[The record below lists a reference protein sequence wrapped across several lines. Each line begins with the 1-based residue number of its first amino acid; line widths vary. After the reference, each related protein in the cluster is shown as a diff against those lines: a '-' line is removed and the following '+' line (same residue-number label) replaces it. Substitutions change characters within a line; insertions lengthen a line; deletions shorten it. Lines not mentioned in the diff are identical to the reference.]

1 MNLRRIEAFVLIGLG
16 WHKECSVPNLC
27 IEIRDNDHQVRN
39 EVRQVSLPIDPD
51 TTTNRSFS
59 IIRKLFAARVAN
71 ATSASKAERS
81 SDQDNNGPDRN
92 LEGRRQGRPGKMR

>member
-39 EVRQVSLPIDPD
+39 KVRQVSLPIDPD

-59 IIRKLFAARVAN
+59 IIRKLFFHHQEVIRRARCERDVGVKRR
-71 ATSASKAERS
+71 TFERS
-81 SDQDNNGPDRN
+81 GQQRF
-92 LEGRRQGRPGKMR
+92 